1 MVKLF
6 SAVTNTQEKQFG
18 GEALFEPMVCS
29 SDAIKRIVQNLVSKE
44 RKRRKKRRRGDA

>member
-6 SAVTNTQEKQFG
+6 SAVINTQEKQFG

-29 SDAIKRIVQNLVSKE
+29 SDAIKRTVQNLVSK
-44 RKRRKKRRRGDA
+44 RRKKRRQGDV